1 MRNSIIISGLFLIT
15 GIIIYYLFNTFL
27 YKNGLITTFIRNY
40 VPDLFWSI
48 SFYLFTVQLSRKTF
62 KWYKIINSFY
72 VLIIG
77 IVFELLQLYHLV
89 PGTYDLF
96 DIFIY
101 ALGII
106 FANLIEIFM
115 RRIEYEKN

>member
-1 MRNSIIISGLFLIT
+1 MRNRIILSGLFLIT
-15 GIIIYYLFNTFL
+15 GIFIYFLFNIFID
-27 YKNGLITTFIRNY
+27 KNGLVTTFIRNY

-48 SFYLFTVQLSRKTF
+48 SFYLFTIQISRKTF
-62 KWYKIINSFY
+62 KWYKVINSFY

-77 IVFELLQLYHLV
+77 IIFELLQLYHIA

-101 ALGII
+101 AFGIL

-115 RRIEYEKN
+115 RRIENEKN